1 MGWFIKF
8 WEWLWLRCIK
18 NGWSKLW
25 WCRKTKV
32 PSEPVYEI
40 NDTTMMGV
48 ARELYYSFDW
58 KMDGVGDGFDTYAP
72 AQWAYNRMYL
82 YNEGKAEERYVDDC
96 DGYHAGILHLLQEN
110 GYDTA
115 LITLATIPITQSHT
129 MTAFRK
135 KLGDDTYDY
144 YVINYTQCLGPYNN
158 LQDFVDNYGTPVRYW
173 CLQKYNLEK
182 GKYYNI
188 DKEWGGVEK

>member
-1 MGWFIKF
+1 MGNIVKFFEWF
-8 WEWLWLRCIK
+8 WLNCMK
-18 NGWSKLW
+18 NWVSKLR

-48 ARELYYSFDW
+48 VRELYYGFDW
-58 KMDGVGDGFDTYAP
+58 HMDGIDDLFDTYMP
-72 AQWAYNRMYL
+72 AQYAYNLMYN
-82 YNEGKAEERYVDDC
+82 YIEDKSEEKNPGDC
-96 DGYHAGILHLLQEN
+96 DDFHAGILHLLQEN

-144 YVINYTQCLGPYNN
+144 YVINYTRCLGPYDN

-173 CLQKYNLEK
+173 SLQGYNLKK